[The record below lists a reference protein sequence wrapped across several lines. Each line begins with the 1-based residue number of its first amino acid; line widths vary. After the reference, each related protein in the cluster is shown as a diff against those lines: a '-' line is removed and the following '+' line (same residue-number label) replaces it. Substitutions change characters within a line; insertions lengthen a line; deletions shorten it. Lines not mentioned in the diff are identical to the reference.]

1 MKIYVG
7 FRKPAG
13 IHFGATRYRH
23 RVAANISRR
32 GATVLKTADELRH
45 DIASEERFIIKQREK
60 MDRMRSL
67 EAGVR
72 SGDIST
78 NLAMFEISI
87 ENAEA
92 RISVMQAQLR
102 NMKHG

>member
-1 MKIYVG
+1 
-7 FRKPAG
+7 
-13 IHFGATRYRH
+13 
-23 RVAANISRR
+23 
-32 GATVLKTADELRH
+32 LKTFDDLRH

-72 SGDIST
+72 SSNIST
-78 NLAMFEISI
+78 DLAMFEISI
-87 ENAEA
+87 SNAEA
-92 RISVMQAQLR
+92 RISIMKKQLE

>member
-1 MKIYVG
+1 MTTYDITAERFVM
-7 FRKPAG
+7 
-13 IHFGATRYRH
+13 
-23 RVAANISRR
+23 
-32 GATVLKTADELRH
+32 KTADELRH
-45 DIASEERFIIKQREK
+45 DIASEERFIKKQRDK

-72 SGDIST
+72 SSTIST
-78 NLAMFEISI
+78 DLAMFEISI

>member
-1 MKIYVG
+1 M
-7 FRKPAG
+7 
-13 IHFGATRYRH
+13 
-23 RVAANISRR
+23 
-32 GATVLKTADELRH
+32 KTADEIRA
-45 DIASEERFIIKQREK
+45 DIASEERFITKQREK

-72 SGDIST
+72 SSSVSTDI
-78 NLAMFEISI
+78 AMFEISI

-92 RISVMQAQLR
+92 RISVMQTQLR

>member
-1 MKIYVG
+1 
-7 FRKPAG
+7 
-13 IHFGATRYRH
+13 
-23 RVAANISRR
+23 VAANISRR
-32 GATVLKTADELRH
+32 GTTVLTYDITEERFVMKSFDQLKS
-45 DIASEERFIIKQREK
+45 DIASEERFITKQREK

-78 NLAMFEISI
+78 DLAMFQISI
-87 ENAEA
+87 NNAEA
-92 RISVMQAQLR
+92 RISIMKKELE

>member
-1 MKIYVG
+1 M
-7 FRKPAG
+7 
-13 IHFGATRYRH
+13 
-23 RVAANISRR
+23 
-32 GATVLKTADELRH
+32 KTADELKR
-45 DIASEERFIIKQREK
+45 DIASEERFITKQREK

-78 NLAMFEISI
+78 DLAMFQISI
-87 ENAEA
+87 NNAEN
-92 RISVMQAQLR
+92 RISIMKKELE